1 MTSVVVTGLLMLVGL
16 VGIVVPV
23 LPGLLL
29 VWLATA
35 LWAFEHP
42 NRWAWVVFALC
53 GVVYAVGVIAQYL
66 VPGRRLK
73 DAGVRTSTLFFA
85 VVLAIVLF
93 FVIPIVGAPIGRP
106 PRRLPGRAHALPRAE
121 RRMAGDGERPHGGRD
136 VDRHRAGGRVRHRPG
151 LAGRRVAAGHPRLSP
166 TSPPI
171 GRRKTEEHGSNRGR
185 AVLAY
190 VRSGGSPLVAAALV
204 PALLEALH
212 EAA

>member
-53 GVVYAVGVIAQYL
+53 GVVYAAGVIAQYL

-93 FVIPIVGAPIGRP
+93 FVIPVVGAPIGFVLGVFLVELTRY
-106 PRRLPGRAHALPRAE
+106 RERSAAWRATVSALTAVAMSIGIE
-121 RRMAGDGERPHGGRD
+121 
-136 VDRHRAGGRVRHRPG
+136 
-151 LAGRRVAAGHPRLSP
+151 LAAGFVIVLVWLVGVWRLG
-166 TSPPI
+166 I
-171 GRRKTEEHGSNRGR
+171 
-185 AVLAY
+185 
-190 VRSGGSPLVAAALV
+190 
-204 PALLEALH
+204 PA
-212 EAA
+212 

>member
-42 NRWAWVVFALC
+42 SRWAWLVFAIC
-53 GVVYAVGVIAQYL
+53 GLVYAAGVITQYL

-73 DAGVRTSTLFFA
+73 DAGVRTSTLFLA

-93 FVIPIVGAPIGRP
+93 FVIPVIGAPIGFV
-106 PRRLPGRAHALPRAE
+106 LGVFLVELGRHRERHAAWLSTGHALKAVAMSMGIE
-121 RRMAGDGERPHGGRD
+121 
-136 VDRHRAGGRVRHRPG
+136 
-151 LAGRRVAAGHPRLSP
+151 LAAGFAIVLIWLTGVWRLGIPS
-166 TSPPI
+166 
-171 GRRKTEEHGSNRGR
+171 
-185 AVLAY
+185 
-190 VRSGGSPLVAAALV
+190 
-204 PALLEALH
+204 
-212 EAA
+212 

>member
-42 NRWAWVVFALC
+42 NRWAWVVFGLC

-93 FVIPIVGAPIGRP
+93 FVIPIVGAPIGFVLGVFLVELTRY
-106 PRRLPGRAHALPRAE
+106 RERSAAWRATVSALTAVAMSIGIE
-121 RRMAGDGERPHGGRD
+121 
-136 VDRHRAGGRVRHRPG
+136 
-151 LAGRRVAAGHPRLSP
+151 LAAGFVIVLVWLVGVWRLG
-166 TSPPI
+166 I
-171 GRRKTEEHGSNRGR
+171 
-185 AVLAY
+185 
-190 VRSGGSPLVAAALV
+190 
-204 PALLEALH
+204 PA
-212 EAA
+212 